1 MIEMAS
7 NRRITKVSRV
17 FPWAYQYTSRVDR
30 VWPLWWKRRGAGSPT
45 KGPITA
51 MKKFDWKY
59 VPIFVIFALSMA
71 LAPVFHAQ
79 SQGLTRITPVPDGA
93 GYLVDGQYYTH
104 ASSAMWPEGSKHTL
118 WVPDLVQTSQLGT
131 QYVFTDWEFAGGSLP
146 NPVTVTASPAITEYR
161 AVFTT
166 EYALALAFGVN
177 CPDLSNCLS
186 PGTVMVNGAP
196 FIATATVYLAANSTA
211 ILQAF
216 PNPGYVFV
224 GWGQGANQTILG
236 FQNTVTMAYPM
247 TVYPEFQPSRQVNL
261 LTNPPNLAL
270 LADRALVPTPVTMDW
285 GMGTVHTVGANSPQK
300 DKWGKYWAFQS
311 WSDGSVDVNRAYTV
325 VSSSMPTSLTAN
337 YIGAGLVSILT
348 QPTGL
353 KIKVDGQYN
362 VLDPYFFAWGVGEK
376 HHLEAALQQTD
387 AQGQVWQFA
396 SWSNGGAATQDIIVP
411 PEAETNGMTYTATYT
426 PLTKLTVNSSLAGL
440 SVQLDGVACPTPCQ
454 TLRSPGT
461 QVRVSAPV
469 SVPQGDGVRAD
480 FDGWPGTAGDLVVT
494 LGNTAV
500 TVTANYHVLNRLSTA
515 SDPVNGAV
523 WTELPASA
531 DGFYPVNQNVLVSLA
546 TQPGYKF
553 RRWDGDLSG
562 TIPSGV
568 VTMSVPRAVKAL
580 FDPVPYIAPAG
591 VMNAAGTT
599 PQAGVA
605 PGSIVSIFG
614 VNLATL
620 TAIAPDGMLPQTMG
634 GLTVAVA
641 DRLLPLFFVS
651 PGQINAQVPDD
662 LATGDYVLIVSPAGA
677 PQVRAPFTVVRN
689 APGLFPVLVDG
700 QTIPNALAMHEDG
713 SAVTADAPAKPG
725 ELLTLY
731 GTGFGPAERPRPEGF
746 PIPQSPSY
754 SLVDG
759 VTVQAGKL
767 AIPAEKAYAV
777 VGRCGID
784 AVQFRLDGSVT
795 GTVTLRVTIN
805 GADSNTLMLPVQ

>member
-1 MIEMAS
+1 
-7 NRRITKVSRV
+7 
-17 FPWAYQYTSRVDR
+17 
-30 VWPLWWKRRGAGSPT
+30 
-45 KGPITA
+45 

-59 VPIFVIFALSMA
+59 VPIFVIFALSIA
-71 LAPVFHAQ
+71 LAPVFRAQ
-79 SQGLTRITPVPDGA
+79 SSGSLTRITPVPDGA
-93 GYLVDGQYYTH
+93 GYTVDGQFSAH
-104 ASSAMWPEGSKHTL
+104 ESSALWPEGSKHTL
-118 WVPDLVQTSQLGT
+118 FVANAIQTVQERT
-131 QYVFTDWEFAGGSLP
+131 QYVFLGWEWSGGSLP
-146 NPVTVTASPAITEYR
+146 NPATVTASPAITEYR

-166 EYALALAFGVN
+166 NYALSLAFGLS
-177 CPDLSNCLS
+177 CPDLSNCPS
-186 PGTVMVNGAP
+186 PGTVMVNGTP
-196 FIATATVYLAANSTA
+196 YIATTTVYVSAKSAAV
-211 ILQAF
+211 LQAF

-224 GWGQGANQTILG
+224 GWGQGANQTVVG

-247 TVYPEFQPSRQVNL
+247 TVYPEFQPARQVNL

-270 LADRALVPTPVTMDW
+270 LADRALVPTPVAMEW
-285 GMGTVHTVGANSPQK
+285 AINSVHTVGANSPQK
-300 DKWGKYWAFQS
+300 DKVGKYWSFQS
-311 WSDGSVDVNRAYTV
+311 WSDGSTDVNHAYTV

-353 KIKVDGQYN
+353 KVKVDGQYN
-362 VLDPYFFAWGVGEK
+362 VLNPTFFAWGVGEK
-376 HHLEAALQQTD
+376 HHLEAPAQQTD
-387 AQGQVWQFA
+387 AQGRVWQFS
-396 SWSNGGAATQDIIVP
+396 SWSNGGAATQDVIVP

-426 PLTKLTVNSSLAGL
+426 GLTKLTITSSLPGL
-440 SVQLDGVACPTPCQ
+440 SVQLDGVACTTPCE
-454 TLRSPGT
+454 TLRNPGT
-461 QVRVSAPV
+461 QVRVSAPA
-469 SVPQGDGVRAD
+469 SVPLGDGTRAD

-494 LGNTAV
+494 LGDTAV
-500 TVTANYHVLNRLSTA
+500 KVNATYHQLNRLTTT

-523 WTELPASA
+523 WTVLPASA
-531 DGFYPVNQNVLVSLA
+531 DGFYLVNQNVSLSLA

-562 TIPSGV
+562 TIPAGV
-568 VTMSVPRAVKAL
+568 VTMSVPRSVKAL
-580 FDPVPYIAPAG
+580 FDLVPYLAPMG

-620 TAIAPDGMLPQTMG
+620 TAVAPDGMLPQTMG
-634 GLTVAVA
+634 GLTVSVG

-662 LATGDYVLIVSPAGA
+662 LATGDQLLIVSPAAA

-689 APGLFPVLVDG
+689 APGLFPVPVDG
-700 QTIPNALAMHEDG
+700 QTIANAMVMHEDG
-713 SAVTADAPAKPG
+713 SAVTPDAPAKPG

-731 GTGFGPAERPRPEGF
+731 GTGFGPTERPRPEGL
-746 PIPQSPSY
+746 PIPQSPSF
-754 SLVDG
+754 SIVDA
-759 VTVQAGKL
+759 VTVQAGEL

-777 VGRCGID
+777 VGRCGVD

>member
-1 MIEMAS
+1 
-7 NRRITKVSRV
+7 
-17 FPWAYQYTSRVDR
+17 
-30 VWPLWWKRRGAGSPT
+30 
-45 KGPITA
+45 
-51 MKKFDWKY
+51 MKIFNWKY

-71 LAPVFHAQ
+71 LAPVFRAQ
-79 SQGLTRITPVPDGA
+79 SQGSLTRITPVPDGA

-104 ASSAMWPEGSKHTL
+104 ASSAMWPAGSKHTL
-118 WVPDLVQTSQLGT
+118 WVSDLAQTSQLRT
-131 QYVFTDWEFAGGSLP
+131 QYVFIDWEWSAGSLP

-161 AVFTT
+161 AIFSTN
-166 EYALALAFGVN
+166 YALGLIIGVS
-177 CPDLSNCLS
+177 CPDPSNCLS
-186 PGTVMVNGAP
+186 PGVVTVNAAP
-196 FIATATVYLAANSTA
+196 YNSNTDVYLPANSTA
-211 ILQAF
+211 VLQAF
-216 PNPGYVFV
+216 PNPGYVFL
-224 GWGQGANQTILG
+224 GWQPGANQTIVG
-236 FQNTVTMAYPM
+236 FQNRVVM
-247 TVYPEFQPSRQVNL
+247 TNPLLVYPLFQVARQVNL

-270 LADRALVPTPVTMDW
+270 LADRALVPTPATMEW
-285 GMGTVHTVGANSPQK
+285 AVGSVHTVGANSPQK
-300 DKWGKYWAFQS
+300 DKWGKYWSFQS
-311 WSDGSVDVNRAYTV
+311 WSDGSTDLNHAYTV
-325 VSSSMPTSLTAN
+325 VSSSTPTSLTAN
-337 YIGAGLVSILT
+337 YIAAGLVSILT

-362 VLDPYFFAWGVGEK
+362 VLDPNFFAWGVGEK
-376 HHLEAALQQTD
+376 HHLEAAVQQTD

-411 PEAETNGMTYTATYT
+411 PEAETNGFTYTATYT

-461 QVRVSAPV
+461 QVRVSAPA
-469 SVPQGDGVRAD
+469 SVPQGDGSRAD

-500 TVTANYHVLNRLSTA
+500 TVTANYHLLNRLSTS

-523 WTELPASA
+523 WTMLPASA
-531 DGFYPVNQNVLVSLA
+531 DGFYPVNQNVAVSLA

-580 FDPVPYIAPAG
+580 FDLVPYIAPAG

-599 PQAGVA
+599 PQPGVA
-605 PGSIVSIFG
+605 PGGIVAIFG

-620 TAIAPDGMLPQTMG
+620 TAVAPDGMLPQTMG
-634 GLTVAVA
+634 GLTVAVG

-662 LATGDYVLIVSPAGA
+662 LATGDQVLTVSPALA
-677 PQVRAPFTVVRN
+677 AQVRVPFTVVRN
-689 APGLFPVLVDG
+689 APGLFEVPVDG
-700 QTIPNALAMHEDG
+700 QTIANAMAMHEDG
-713 SAVTADAPAKPG
+713 SAVTADAPAKAG

-731 GTGFGPAERPRPEGF
+731 GTGFGPAERPRPEGL
-746 PIPQSPSY
+746 PIPESPSY
-754 SLVDG
+754 NLVDA
-759 VTVQAGKL
+759 VTVQVGQL

-805 GADSNTLMLPVQ
+805 GVDSNTLMLPVQ

>member
-1 MIEMAS
+1 
-7 NRRITKVSRV
+7 
-17 FPWAYQYTSRVDR
+17 
-30 VWPLWWKRRGAGSPT
+30 
-45 KGPITA
+45 

-71 LAPVFHAQ
+71 LAPVLHAQ
-79 SQGLTRITPVPDGA
+79 TQGSLTRITPVPDGA
-93 GYLVDGQYYTH
+93 GYQVDGQYYTH
-104 ASSAMWPEGSKHTL
+104 ASSALWPAGSKHTL
-118 WVPDLVQTSQLGT
+118 WVAELTQTSQVRT
-131 QYVFTDWEFAGGSLP
+131 QYVFIDWEFSGGPLP

-161 AVFTT
+161 AVFGTN
-166 EYALALAFGVN
+166 YALGLVIGVS
-177 CPDLSNCLS
+177 CPDLSNCPS
-186 PGTVMVNGAP
+186 PGTVLVNGAP
-196 FIATATVYLAANSTA
+196 YIANTDVYLPANSPA
-211 ILQAF
+211 VLQAF
-216 PNPGYVFV
+216 PNPGYVFL
-224 GWGQGANQTILG
+224 GWQPGANQTIMG
-236 FQNTVTMAYPM
+236 FQNTVTLNYPLL
-247 TVYPEFQPSRQVNL
+247 VYPLFQVARKVNL
-261 LTNPPNLAL
+261 VTDPPNLSL
-270 LADRALVPTPVTMDW
+270 LADRALVTTPVTMEW
-285 GMGTVHTVGANSPQK
+285 AVGSVHTVGANSPQK
-300 DKWGKYWAFQS
+300 DQWGNYWSFQS
-311 WSDGSVDVNRAYTV
+311 WSDGSTDLNHAYTV
-325 VSSSMPTSLTAN
+325 VSSSMPTSLTAS
-337 YIGAGLVSILT
+337 YIGAGLVTILT

-362 VLDPYFFAWGVGEK
+362 VLDPNYFAWGVGEK
-376 HHLEAALQQTD
+376 HHVEAPAQQTD
-387 AQGQVWQFA
+387 AQGRVWQFS

-411 PEAETNGMTYTATYT
+411 PDVATKGMRLTVTYT
-426 PLTKLTVNSSLAGL
+426 PLTKLTVNSSLPGL
-440 SVQLDGVACPTPCQ
+440 SVQVDGVACTTPCQ
-454 TLRSPGT
+454 TLRNPGT
-461 QVRVSAPV
+461 QVRVSAPA

-494 LGNTAV
+494 LGDTAV
-500 TVTANYHVLNRLSTA
+500 TVNATYHLLNRLSTA

-523 WTELPASA
+523 WTLLPASA
-531 DGFYPVNQNVLVSLA
+531 DGFYLANSNVAVSLA

-580 FDPVPYIAPAG
+580 FDLVPYIAPAG

-605 PGSIVSIFG
+605 PGGIVSIFG
-614 VNLATL
+614 VNLSTL
-620 TAIAPDGMLPQTMG
+620 TAVAPDGMLPQTMG

-651 PGQINAQVPDD
+651 PGQINAQLPDD